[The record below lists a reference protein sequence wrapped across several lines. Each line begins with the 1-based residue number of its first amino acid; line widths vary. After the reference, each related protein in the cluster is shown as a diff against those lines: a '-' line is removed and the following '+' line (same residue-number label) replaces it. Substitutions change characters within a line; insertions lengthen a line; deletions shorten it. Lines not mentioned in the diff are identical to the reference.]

1 MSNSVVKLDGTVN
14 PLGEGVYSDC
24 ITDRGNKLPVGTCPL
39 CEGKDWNHQD
49 NCKNKDQ
56 KKPEEKKDSGDADDQ
71 CGDCCDLCDGCF
83 VGGRDGND
91 CDCDCGDCD
100 D

>member
-1 MSNSVVKLDGTVN
+1 MSSSVAKLDGTVN
-14 PLGEGVYSDC
+14 PLGDGTYSDC
-24 ITDRGNKLPVGTCPL
+24 MTDRCDKLPVGTCPL

-56 KKPEEKKDSGDADDQ
+56 KKPEEKQDSGNDGGDD
-71 CGDCCDLCDGCF
+71 DWCDCF
-83 VGGRDGND
+83 VDGRDGNG
-91 CDCDCGDCD
+91 CDCEGDCGDCD